1 MKKVGAASSL
11 SSRNQGRAGVMRGI
25 HLVAV
30 GG

>member
-11 SSRNQGRAGVMRGI
+11 SSRNQGRAGVMLGI